1 MGVYTFISNAIA
13 IFMMAFSLYRY
24 KTSTGADC
32 FFDALCFS
40 LAVMLFT
47 INNSGGKS

>member
-1 MGVYTFISNAIA
+1 MGVYTFISNALA
-13 IFMMAFSLYRY
+13 VLMMSFGLYSY

>member
-1 MGVYTFISNAIA
+1 MGVYTFISNALA
-13 IFMMAFSLYRY
+13 VFMMSFGLYSY
-24 KTSTGADC
+24 KTDAGADC
-32 FFDALCFS
+32 FYDALCIS